1 MASQD
6 DLFSLYFEL
15 RKDTEPPPIFH
26 RWSFITCLSSYL
38 GRRFWMPFGE
48 QRIFPNFYTMLIGH
62 PGARKS
68 TAIKLAKKLFSAA
81 GYDTFAAEK
90 TSKEKFLL
98 DLEGISEDDLKSV
111 TGTRRRSKQL
121 SGLTPDEI
129 TEALFGKEKSSELR
143 EPKEVFIVADEFNEF
158 VGSGNLEFLSLLGML
173 WDWDDE
179 QTDYQFRLKN
189 SKSVSIYQPT
199 ITILSGNTHAGFVE
213 AFPPQS
219 IGQGFLSRLILV
231 YGEPSGRKIT
241 FPSAVE
247 EKLRTEII
255 ARLHQIKTQVTGP
268 AELHPDAQ
276 NALDLVYRTWKELED
291 GRFKHYSNR
300 RLTHLFKLCLVVAA
314 SRISTTITEQD
325 VVVANSILT
334 WTEHDMP
341 KALGEFGKSRDAD
354 TSGKI
359 MQALY
364 DGAAAGK
371 PLGVN
376 ELLKIVK
383 NDLDKASQLG
393 DIMQKLVNAG
403 QVQFIAGQGY
413 LPKVKVLDSRQ
424 LFVNFEMLLEWK
436 VKMGKAGTTNL
447 RRVQ

>member
-1 MASQD
+1 
-6 DLFSLYFEL
+6 
-15 RKDTEPPPIFH
+15 
-26 RWSFITCLSSYL
+26 
-38 GRRFWMPFGE
+38 MPFGE

-68 TAIKLAKKLFSAA
+68 TAIKLAKKLFSTA
-81 GYDTFAAEK
+81 GYTTFAAEK

-98 DLEGISEDDLKSV
+98 DLEGLDEEDLKSI
-111 TGTRRRSKQL
+111 TPRNTRRGKL
-121 SGLTPDEI
+121 SGLTHDEI
-129 TEALFGKEKSSELR
+129 TEALFGKEKDSAPK

-179 QTDYQFRLKN
+179 QNDYQFRLKN

-213 AFPPQS
+213 AFPPQA

-231 YGEPSGRKIT
+231 YGEPSGKKIT
-241 FPSAVE
+241 FPSSVAE
-247 EKLRTEII
+247 ELRTEIVS
-255 ARLHQIKTQVTGP
+255 RLHRIKTEVVGA
-268 AELHPDAQ
+268 AELHPDAK
-276 NALDLVYRTWKELED
+276 NALDFIYRTWKELED

-300 RLTHLFKLCLVVAA
+300 RLTHLFKLCLIVAA
-314 SRISTTITEQD
+314 TRVSTTITEQD
-325 VVVANSILT
+325 VVLANSILT

-354 TSGKI
+354 VAGKI

-364 DGAAAGK
+364 DSATAGRAM
-371 PLGVN
+371 GVS
-376 ELLKIVK
+376 ELLKVVK

-393 DIMQKLVNAG
+393 EIMQKLVNAG
-403 QVQFIAGQGY
+403 QVQFIPQQGY
-413 LPKVKVLDSRQ
+413 LPKVKVLDNRQ
-424 LFVNFEMLLEWK
+424 LYVNFELLREWQ
-436 VKMGKAGTTNL
+436 VKMGKPPI